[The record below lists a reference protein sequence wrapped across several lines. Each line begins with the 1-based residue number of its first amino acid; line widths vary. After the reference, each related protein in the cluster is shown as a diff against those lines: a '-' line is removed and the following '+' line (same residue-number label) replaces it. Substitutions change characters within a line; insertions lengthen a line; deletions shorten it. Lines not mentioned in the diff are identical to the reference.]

1 MDLML
6 SSKRALITGASRG
19 IGFAICSKLSEEGA
33 KPWLIARSKKELWE
47 AQRKISLQNVENDVK
62 ASVCDCTSKEELQRV
77 KGEVEK
83 MEGWIYLSQT
93 LAALAKRR
101 NPN

>member
-33 KPWLIARSKKELWE
+33 KPWLIARSKKSCGKLKEKYHFKTWKMMLRRVSVTAPAKRSCSEL
-47 AQRKISLQNVENDVK
+47 KVK
-62 ASVCDCTSKEELQRV
+62 LKKL
-77 KGEVEK
+77 G
-83 MEGWIYLSQT
+83 EGWIYLSQT
-93 LAALAKRR
+93 LAAA
-101 NPN
+101 